1 MWETSLASAQVE
13 ITCIFDGS
21 DAAATRSLYS
31 QLEAIGPA
39 GKLAANLLRAQ
50 KASTMAK
57 LYRRGSYREMA
68 YDRKQWAVGQ
78 VASNLQEF
86 TELGITWGWKL
97 DPSCS
102 VPWVFYV
109 ELPPGQVSFH
119 CQTRGDGPDY
129 AGEWDGVRGVSP
141 SRIIK
146 FAAQVLS
153 RQCPLQLQESSTPD
167 SEEGVSCQEQLAL
180 AL

>member
-21 DAAATRSLYS
+21 DAGATRSLYS
-31 QLEAIGPA
+31 QLEAIGPD

-50 KASTMAK
+50 KASTRAK

-119 CQTRGDGPDY
+119 CQTRGEGPDY
-129 AGEWDGVRGVSP
+129 AGEWDGEVGLSP
-141 SRIIK
+141 YRIIS

-153 RQCPLQLQESSTPD
+153 RQWPQESKGSTHPG
-167 SEEGVSCQEQLAL
+167 SEARSFEQEQLDL

>member
-21 DAAATRSLYS
+21 DAGATRSLYS

-50 KASTMAK
+50 KASTRAK
-57 LYRRGSYREMA
+57 LYHRGSYREMA
-68 YDRKQWAVGQ
+68 YERKQWAIGQ

-119 CQTRGDGPDY
+119 CQTRGEGPDY
-129 AGEWDGVRGVSP
+129 AGEWDGVKGVSP
-141 SRIIK
+141 SRIIT

-153 RQCPLQLQESSTPD
+153 RQLPMQSHESGTPG
-167 SEEGVSCQEQLAL
+167 SEGESCAQEQLAL

>member
-1 MWETSLASAQVE
+1 
-13 ITCIFDGS
+13 
-21 DAAATRSLYS
+21 
-31 QLEAIGPA
+31 
-39 GKLAANLLRAQ
+39 
-50 KASTMAK
+50 
-57 LYRRGSYREMA
+57 MA
-68 YDRKQWAVGQ
+68 YDRKQWAIGQ
-78 VASNLQEF
+78 VVSTLKEHP
-86 TELGITWGWKL
+86 ELRFRWGWKR
-97 DPSCS
+97 DPSS
-102 VPWVFYV
+102 FVPWVFYM

-119 CQTRGDGPDY
+119 CYDRGEGPDF